1 MNKIVDAFKKEYGS
15 SVAFQENTADPA
27 VAQELVV
34 KAIYA
39 IGFAI
44 LGVFIFVAL
53 RFEWRF
59 AIAAIVG
66 VFNSAFFVLG
76 MFSIFKYE
84 IDVTFIAAILTV
96 IGYSVNDTIV
106 VFDRIRENLQFSEP
120 KTFEDLAKLVNQ
132 SIWQTLRRSIVT
144 VLTVVIGALCLYY
157 LGAEPLRAFSLAIF
171 LGLLCGAYSSI
182 FIAAQLWLLLK
193 QRSLHK
199 VTPAVPQ

>member
-1 MNKIVDAFKKEYGS
+1 MLDAIAATFSLLTTPLNLDIDFKAGTALDVTINQAIAQEKATSIMEDAGIPPATVEIAGDQNNQIAARFDDVLDAEQVNKIVDAFKKEYGS

-76 MFSIFKYE
+76 MFSIFK
-84 IDVTFIAAILTV
+84 L
-96 IGYSVNDTIV
+96 
-106 VFDRIRENLQFSEP
+106 
-120 KTFEDLAKLVNQ
+120 
-132 SIWQTLRRSIVT
+132 
-144 VLTVVIGALCLYY
+144 
-157 LGAEPLRAFSLAIF
+157 
-171 LGLLCGAYSSI
+171 
-182 FIAAQLWLLLK
+182 
-193 QRSLHK
+193 
-199 VTPAVPQ
+199 